1 MLIVAQC
8 ILIYRCLTYAIAA
21 ELSFG
26 AWLTTFTQLLH
37 GVGFSMTWSAAALQA
52 DLIAPSGLKSSAQGL
67 LNMAFNGV
75 GSGIGA
81 LIGGIIYEK
90 FGGQIMWLTVVC
102 ICILSI
108 LLYTS
113 SFLNKT
119 LFTSISVLVK
129 KYK

>member
-1 MLIVAQC
+1 MLIAGQC
-8 ILIYRCLTYAIAA
+8 ILMYRCLTYAISA
-21 ELSFG
+21 ELSYG

-37 GVGFSMTWSAAALQA
+37 GIGFSMTWSAAALQA
-52 DLIAPSGLKSSAQGL
+52 DQIAPVGLKSSAQGL

-81 LIGGIIYEK
+81 LVGGIIYEK
-90 FGGQIMWLTVVC
+90 FGGQAMWLTVVC
-102 ICILSI
+102 ICVLSI

-119 LFTSISVLVK
+119 LFSSIALLVE